1 VVGTSALIPE
11 HARGIASV
19 TWGSAGGDTLSP
31 MPDQGGTRFAKV
43 GDVHI
48 AYQVVGDGPIDILFV
63 DTWVHHVEAVWDFP
77 DFARLLR
84 RLMSFGRLIHFDRRG
99 TGLSDPVSLDALP
112 DFDTQVEDV
121 ITVLDA
127 VGSERPAIVSSNDG
141 TLVAMLLAVAYP
153 ERCDS
158 LVLFTPTAKH
168 AFGEGQ
174 SIQDLEDVVALISKS
189 VDDSGLDWLAPSR
202 VGDTDFDR
210 RLLKLQRN
218 SVRQGAMGHYYRQTL
233 TSDVQ
238 DTIPKIT
245 CPTMV
250 MNRTGNRIVPI
261 EHSRDLAA
269 GINGA
274 KFVELPGED
283 HLIFSQGIDRIA
295 DEIEEFLTGTR
306 TGKDPDRLLTTLLFT
321 DIVDSTM
328 RAAEWGDRRWRDLL
342 DQHHTLVRAQLER
355 YGGREVSTTG
365 DGFFASFASPTQAVR
380 CALDVAGAIE
390 SLGVQIRAGVH
401 TGEVE
406 VRGDDLGGLA
416 VHIASRVS
424 STAGAGEVLVSSTV
438 KDLLAGAAVTFD
450 DRGEHELK
458 GVPGAWRL
466 FAASEA

>member
-1 VVGTSALIPE
+1 MPE
-11 HARGIASV
+11 PL
-19 TWGSAGGDTLSP
+19 D
-31 MPDQGGTRFAKV
+31 TRFARI

-84 RLMSFGRLIHFDRRG
+84 RLASFGRLIHFDRRG
-99 TGLSDPVSLDALP
+99 TGLSDPVPLDRLP

-121 ITVLDA
+121 IAVLDA
-127 VGSERPAIVSSNDG
+127 VGSERPVIVGTNDG
-141 TLVAMLLAVAYP
+141 TLVAILLAAAHP

-158 LVLFTPTAKH
+158 LVLFAPTAKH
-168 AFGEGQ
+168 ELEGGPSVE
-174 SIQDLEDVVALISKS
+174 SIEDVVTMIDEGGEA
-189 VDDSGLDWLAPSR
+189 SGIEWLAPSR
-202 VGDTDFDR
+202 EGDDAFDK

-218 SVRQGAMGHYYRQTL
+218 SVSRGAMGHYYRQTML
-233 TSDVQ
+233 SDIQ
-238 DTIPKIT
+238 DIIPRLV
-245 CPTMV
+245 CPTLV
-250 MNRTGNRIVPI
+250 LNRSDNRVVPM
-261 EHSRDLAA
+261 EHSKDVAA
-269 GINGA
+269 RIEGA
-274 KFVELPGED
+274 KLVELPGED
-283 HLIFSQGIDRIA
+283 HLMFSQGIDRIA

-321 DIVDSTM
+321 DIVDSTT

-380 CALDVAGAIE
+380 CALDVAEAVE

-416 VHIASRVS
+416 VHIAARVS
-424 STAGAGEVLVSSTV
+424 AAAGAGEVVVSSTV
-438 KDLLAGAAVTFD
+438 KDLAAGAAMIFE

-458 GVPGAWRL
+458 GVPGRWRL
-466 FAASEA
+466 FAVER